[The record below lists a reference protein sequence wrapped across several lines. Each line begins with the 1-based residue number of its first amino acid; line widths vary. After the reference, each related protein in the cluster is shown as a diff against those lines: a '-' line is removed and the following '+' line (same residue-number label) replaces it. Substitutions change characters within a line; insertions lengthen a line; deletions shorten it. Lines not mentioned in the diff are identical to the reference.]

1 MIWDPYEDIIVAMKN
16 RLEGD
21 DRFGGRDVKILY
33 DRTEDRQVEIEN
45 MPAINFF
52 LEAPWH
58 DIALGTGSM
67 NLRGPRQ
74 LTLRFGFGVWIAG
87 QNAADLDRNLFA
99 LGFDLFDFFYE
110 NKLWNEPKGI
120 VIGEDVRMDF
130 DYGNAVDGT
139 LIGTQK
145 LSVTFDMFSY

>member
-1 MIWDPYEDIIVAMKN
+1 MIWDPYTDIIEAMKS

-21 DRFGGRDVKILY
+21 DRFGGRNVKILY
-33 DRTEDRQVEIEN
+33 DRTQDRQVPVEM

-67 NLRGPRQ
+67 NLTGARH
-74 LTLRFGFGVWIAG
+74 LILRFGFGIWVAG
-87 QNAADLDRNLFA
+87 MDAADLDRNLFA
-99 LGFDLFDFFYE
+99 LGFDLFDFFYV
-110 NKLWNEPKGI
+110 NRLWNEPKGI
-120 VIGEDVRMDF
+120 CIGSDIRMDF

-145 LSVTFDMFSY
+145 LSVDFDMWSS